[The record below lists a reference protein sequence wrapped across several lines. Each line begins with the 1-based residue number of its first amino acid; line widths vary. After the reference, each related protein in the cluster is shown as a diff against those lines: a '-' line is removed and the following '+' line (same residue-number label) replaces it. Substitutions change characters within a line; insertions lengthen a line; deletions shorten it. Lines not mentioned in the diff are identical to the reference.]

1 MRWRPLLLTLLLL
14 GGCKPRAD
22 VQHYADQAAKVSA
35 PAGVSESAVGAGDPA
50 SPSSPPPTARPAQL
64 STTPQLAYSYSY
76 TLKLPAGH
84 VHSLAQQHQAAC
96 AAAGPQLCQLIA
108 ASEDSQGRDV
118 ATAHLELRATPAWL
132 ASFRAGLDGQAKGA
146 GGQVASSKTET
157 EDLSRSIVD
166 TQATIRAQTTLR
178 DRLQQLVAERTGKLS
193 DVLDAEREL
202 ARVQGEIDAAQSEL
216 AVMQAR
222 VDMSMLTLDYQAI
235 GVAAPDGVASP
246 LQNAANS
253 FFGNMMMVFAA
264 ILSLVSVLLPI
275 ALVSAPIV
283 WIAWRLSRRRKTRA
297 KTEPAATE

>member
-14 GGCKPRAD
+14 GGCKPK
-22 VQHYADQAAKVSA
+22 AAYQNYSDEAQKVSHFASA
-35 PAGVSESAVGAGDPA
+35 PVPA
-50 SPSSPPPTARPAQL
+50 SLDKDAAPSAPPAQPAQAPQ
-64 STTPQLAYSYSY
+64 TNATPLLAYSYGY

-84 VHSLAQQHQAAC
+84 VHGLVQQHQAAC
-96 AAAGPQLCQLIA
+96 AAAGPQVCQLIA

-118 ATAHLELRATPAWL
+118 ATAHVELRATPAWL
-132 ASFRAGLDGQAKGA
+132 AGFRAGLEGQAKSA
-146 GGQVASSKTET
+146 GGQVASTKTET

-222 VDMSMLTLDYQAI
+222 VDMSSLTLDYQAI

-246 LQNAANS
+246 LQNAANG

-275 ALVSAPIV
+275 ALVGAPVV
-283 WIAWRLSRRRKTRA
+283 WIAWRLTRKRKTKA
-297 KTEPAATE
+297 KTEPPSAG